1 MGQDASPIQLSPR
14 VSRVKLSPNAA
25 AAARAAALAAEG
37 RDIIALTTGEPDFDT
52 PDSIKQAA
60 IDALAR
66 GETKYTPTPGTLDL
80 RRAIG
85 AKYRRELD
93 LDYGA
98 GQIIVS
104 NGGKQVIYS
113 AFAATLAAGD
123 EVIIPTPYWPS
134 FPDMVLV
141 NDGVPVLVACDI
153 QSGYKLSAAA
163 LEAAITPRTRWLV
176 LNTPGNP
183 SGAVYDRQELS
194 ALAEVLRRH
203 PQVLVLLDE
212 LYEHIWFTP
221 QAPAHWLHVAPDLRA
236 RTLLVSG
243 ASKTYAMTGW
253 RIGWGAGAERLVQAM
268 TVIQSQVS
276 SGPNAIAQAA
286 TRAAL
291 ESEDQGFA
299 VQARQA
305 YARRARLVEAA
316 IAEIPG
322 LALRR
327 IDGSF
332 FAFVHCAGLIGQLRP
347 DGQIIASDQD
357 AVQWLLEAE
366 GLAVVDGAAFGLSPY
381 LRLSTAAADTV
392 LEEAMKRLKRA
403 VSALRSPQRVIAH
416 GQAPEP
422 AVALSAS
429 QD

>member
-1 MGQDASPIQLSPR
+1 MSQDSFPIPLSPR

-37 RDIIALTTGEPDFDT
+37 RDIISLTTGEPDFDT
-52 PDSIKQAA
+52 PEAIKQAA
-60 IDALAR
+60 IAALAR
-66 GETKYTPTPGTLDL
+66 GETKYTPTPGTLGL
-80 RRAIG
+80 RRAIS
-85 AKYRRELD
+85 AKYLNELA
-93 LDYGA
+93 LEYGT

-141 NDGVPVLVACDI
+141 NDGVPVRVACGI
-153 QSGYKLSAAA
+153 ESGYKLSPAA

-183 SGAVYDRQELS
+183 SGAVYDRDELA

-221 QAPAHWLHVAPDLRA
+221 QAPAHWLHVAPDLKA

-253 RIGWGAGAERLVQAM
+253 RIGWGAGPERLVQAM
-268 TVIQSQVS
+268 VVIQSQVS

-286 TRAAL
+286 TQTAL
-291 ESEDQGFA
+291 ESPDQEFA

-316 IAEIPG
+316 IADIPG

-347 DGQIIASDQD
+347 DGQAIASDQD
-357 AVQWLLEAE
+357 AVQWLLESE
-366 GLAVVDGAAFGLSPY
+366 GLALVDGAAFGLSPY
-381 LRLSTAAADTV
+381 LRLSTAAADAV
-392 LEEAMKRLKRA
+392 LEEAMRRLKRA
-403 VSALRSPQRVIAH
+403 VSALRPPQQQ
-416 GQAPEP
+416 QA
-422 AVALSAS
+422 AA
-429 QD
+429 

>member
-1 MGQDASPIQLSPR
+1 MSQALDPIQLSPR
-14 VSRVKLSPNAA
+14 VARVKLSPNAA

-37 RDIIALTTGEPDFDT
+37 RDIISLTTGEPDFDT
-52 PDSIKQAA
+52 PEAIKQAA
-60 IDALAR
+60 IAALAR
-66 GETKYTPTPGTLDL
+66 GETKYTPTPGTLGL
-80 RRAIG
+80 RRAIS
-85 AKYRRELD
+85 AKYRNELA
-93 LDYGA
+93 LEYGA
-98 GQIIVS
+98 SQVIVS

-141 NDGVPVLVACDI
+141 NDGVPVLVACGIDN
-153 QSGYKLSAAA
+153 GYKLSAAA

-183 SGAVYDRQELS
+183 SGAVYDRDELA

-203 PQVLVLLDE
+203 PHVLVLVDE

-221 QAPAHWLHVAPDLRA
+221 EAPAHWLHVAPDLKP

-253 RIGWGAGAERLVQAM
+253 RIGWGAGPERLVQAM
-268 TVIQSQVS
+268 VVIQSQVS

-286 TRAAL
+286 TQAAL
-291 ESEDQGFA
+291 ESPDQDFA
-299 VQARQA
+299 VQARHA

-332 FAFVHCAGLIGQLRP
+332 FAFVHCAGLIGRLRP
-347 DGQIIASDQD
+347 DGQVIASDQD
-357 AVQWLLEAE
+357 AVQWLLESE
-366 GLAVVDGAAFGLSPY
+366 GLALVDGAAFGLSPY
-381 LRLSTAAADTV
+381 LRLSTAAADAV
-392 LEEAMKRLKRA
+392 LEEAMRRLRRA
-403 VSALRSPQRVIAH
+403 VSALRSPQQ
-416 GQAPEP
+416 QA
-422 AVALSAS
+422 AA
-429 QD
+429 

>member
-1 MGQDASPIQLSPR
+1 MSQDTFPIQLSPR

-37 RDIIALTTGEPDFDT
+37 RDIISLTTGEPDFDT
-52 PDSIKQAA
+52 PDAIKQAA
-60 IDALAR
+60 IAALAR
-66 GETKYTPTPGTLDL
+66 GETKYTPTPGTLGL
-80 RRAIG
+80 RRAIRT
-85 AKYRRELD
+85 KYLNELA
-93 LDYGA
+93 LEYGI
-98 GQIIVS
+98 GQVIVS

-113 AFAATLAAGD
+113 AFSATLAEGD

-141 NDGVPVLVACDI
+141 NDGVPVLVNCGI
-153 QSGYKLSAAA
+153 ESGYKLSPAS

-183 SGAVYDRQELS
+183 SGAVYDCDEMA

-221 QAPAHWLHVAPDLRA
+221 EAPAHWLHVAPDFKA

-243 ASKTYAMTGW
+243 ASKTFAMTGW
-253 RIGWGAGAERLVQAM
+253 RIGWGVGPERLVQAM
-268 TVIQSQVS
+268 VVIQSQVS

-286 TRAAL
+286 TQAAL
-291 ESEDQGFA
+291 ESPDQSFA

-316 IAEIPG
+316 IADIPG

-347 DGQIIASDQD
+347 DDQVIASDQD
-357 AVQWLLEAE
+357 AVQWLLESE
-366 GLAVVDGAAFGLSPY
+366 GLALVDGAAFGLSPY
-381 LRLSTAAADTV
+381 LRLSTAAADAV
-392 LEEAMKRLKRA
+392 LEEAMRRLKRA
-403 VSALRSPQRVIAH
+403 VSALRPTH
-416 GQAPEP
+416 KQA
-422 AVALSAS
+422 AA
-429 QD
+429 

>member
-1 MGQDASPIQLSPR
+1 MSQDLDPIQLSPR
-14 VSRVKLSPNAA
+14 VTRVKLSPNAA

-37 RDIIALTTGEPDFDT
+37 RDIISLTTGEPDFDT
-52 PDSIKQAA
+52 PEAIKQAA
-60 IDALAR
+60 IAALAR
-66 GETKYTPTPGTLDL
+66 GETKYTPTPGTLGL
-80 RRAIG
+80 RRAIS
-85 AKYRRELD
+85 AKYRNELA
-93 LDYGA
+93 LEYGA
-98 GQIIVS
+98 SQIIVS

-141 NDGVPVLVACDI
+141 NDGVPVLVACGIDN
-153 QSGYKLSAAA
+153 GYKLSAAA

-183 SGAVYDRQELS
+183 SGAVYDRDELA

-203 PQVLVLLDE
+203 PHVLVLVDE

-221 QAPAHWLHVAPDLRA
+221 EAPAHWLHVAPDLKP

-253 RIGWGAGAERLVQAM
+253 RIGWGAGPERLVQAM
-268 TVIQSQVS
+268 VVIQSQVS

-286 TRAAL
+286 TQAAL
-291 ESEDQGFA
+291 ESPDQDFA
-299 VQARQA
+299 VQARHA

-332 FAFVHCAGLIGQLRP
+332 FAFVHCAGLIGRLRP
-347 DGQIIASDQD
+347 DGQVIASDQD
-357 AVQWLLEAE
+357 AVQWLLESE
-366 GLAVVDGAAFGLSPY
+366 GLALVDGAAFGLSPY
-381 LRLSTAAADTV
+381 LRLSTAAADAV
-392 LEEAMKRLKRA
+392 LEEAMRRLRRA
-403 VSALRSPQRVIAH
+403 VSALRSPQQ
-416 GQAPEP
+416 QA
-422 AVALSAS
+422 AA
-429 QD
+429 